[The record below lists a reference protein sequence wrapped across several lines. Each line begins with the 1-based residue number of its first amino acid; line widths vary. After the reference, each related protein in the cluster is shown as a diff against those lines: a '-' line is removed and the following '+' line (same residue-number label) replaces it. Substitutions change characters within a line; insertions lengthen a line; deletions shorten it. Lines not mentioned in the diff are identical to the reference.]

1 MSRSEGGG
9 GAIVNMRAV
18 SGCAF
23 LLVLAS
29 GFAPAQ
35 SIAPAFAVVDE
46 AARRIEDRCVYQVT
60 AGEVYEGVLEAA
72 HKRSGDDK
80 AGPFGLAALQSTQA
94 AAAFRPKFQAL
105 AERAGQRL
113 DAVDLA
119 EAGLSDYCR
128 TIDLWSHYITAQDTA
143 RIEQFQ
149 TAESVGIG
157 VNLRDEKGTIYCHP
171 FPDSQAGLAGIT
183 SGDKLISVDGRPV
196 AGRPLELVAAWI
208 KGVPG
213 TQTKLRVEKPTG
225 RALLVTAL
233 REAVKMPSV
242 IIDKD
247 PTGTLVK
254 IRSFEND
261 TAKQIVAAL
270 KDQPPGRR
278 LTLDLRGC
286 GGGWMHSAVEVA
298 RLIVPPGKRLLS
310 QMESGTPRQD
320 YMSEDPVL
328 KPGSIA
334 ILQDEGTGSA
344 AEILIAALVENMPK
358 LAVSRGERTHG
369 KGVVQE
375 VIKLAGGGR
384 LVLTTGAVYGPSG
397 RSWDGVGLLPSFGE
411 SGAVDI
417 FPPNARVL
425 PAARSGQ

>member
-1 MSRSEGGG
+1 
-9 GAIVNMRAV
+9 MRAV
-18 SGCAF
+18 IRWVVVFAF
-23 LLVLAS
+23 AAGTLR
-29 GFAPAQ
+29 AQ
-35 SIAPAFAVVDE
+35 STAPAFAIIDE
-46 AARRIEDRCVYQVT
+46 AAKRIDERCIYQMT
-60 AGEVYEGVLEAA
+60 AGEIYEGVLVAA

-80 AGPFGLAALQSTQA
+80 AGPFGLAALQLTQA
-94 AAAFRPKFQAL
+94 SAAFRPKFQAL
-105 AERAGQRL
+105 VERAGQRL

-119 EAGLSDYCR
+119 ETGLSDYCR
-128 TIDLWSHYITAQDTA
+128 TIDRWTHYISAQDTE

-149 TAESVGIG
+149 KADSIGIG
-157 VNLRDEKGTIYCHP
+157 VNLRDENGTIFCHP

-213 TQTKLRVEKPTG
+213 TQTSIRVEKQTG
-225 RALLVTAL
+225 RSLLATVL

-242 IIDKD
+242 VIDKD
-247 PTGTLVK
+247 VTGTMVK

-261 TAKQIVAAL
+261 TAVQIKDAL

-286 GGGWMHSAVEVA
+286 GGGWMQSAVDVA

-310 QMESGTPRQD
+310 QLESGTSRQD
-320 YMSEDPVL
+320 YLAEQPVL

-358 LAVSRGERTHG
+358 QAVSRGEKTHG

-384 LVLTTGAVYGPSG
+384 LVLTTGAVFGPSG
-397 RSWDGVGLLPSFGE
+397 RSWDGLGLRQSFSE
-411 SGAVDI
+411 SGPVDI
-417 FPPNARVL
+417 FPPNARVM
-425 PAARSGQ
+425 PGGSAGR